1 MEKIKAIHLNRMLVE
16 DAKAK
21 RTFLKV

>member
-21 RTFLKV
+21 RTFSK